1 MCLEESFC
9 PFTRDA
15 LNFRQPKIYAAP
27 HRPAVSRFALS
38 LTIITALR
46 DAPFYHSAQ
55 LPLRL
60 TGKAE
65 SAQITRRQERSM

>member
-1 MCLEESFC
+1 MCLSFC

-15 LNFRQPKIYAAP
+15 LNFRQAENICRTTQQCSCFPSP
-27 HRPAVSRFALS
+27 SAV
-38 LTIITALR
+38 ITAPC

-60 TGKAE
+60 TRKAE

>member
-15 LNFRQPKIYAAP
+15 SRKYMLRRTTQQCSGFPSP
-27 HRPAVSRFALS
+27 SAV
-38 LTIITALR
+38 ITAPR
-46 DAPFYHSAQ
+46 DPPFYHSAQ